1 MTLNAAS
8 TTVTLREVYPKHPL
22 DKLALLSFLFLWSG
36 KTDDTL
42 TNTVCFTGWSWTVSD
57 PVLLT
62 LFTWSLSCCIL
73 IHVYCTWTAH
83 FTISSILSHSTI
95 NWKHI
100 TSILHVLSFHYLP
113 NDFYC
118 IIEFIKNWYHSFSS
132 KQLPNV
138 SNT

>member
-1 MTLNAAS
+1 LTLNAAS

-100 TSILHVLSFHYLP
+100 TSILHVLSCL
-113 NDFYC
+113 
-118 IIEFIKNWYHSFSS
+118 
-132 KQLPNV
+132 QLSLTCVNV
-138 SNT
+138 FL